1 MTSPFDIN
9 EELEEL
15 AAWRRANENPSLTLL
30 DVLGFVATIDS
41 VAAHLALFDPDLVVH
56 RGARFLASGFSEE
69 TFDGW
74 MSRGLT
80 VTQAQQVMNHL
91 HIASFLQSGASDE
104 ACDWFASRLEEVWR
118 KTIPG
123 AEVVVEGQ
131 GYDDASVTF
140 FEAGPRDRPSSRPP
154 AM

>member
-56 RGARFLASGFSEE
+56 RGALLCRP
-69 TFDGW
+69 GW
-74 MSRGLT
+74 SRG
-80 VTQAQQVMNHL
+80 
-91 HIASFLQSGASDE
+91 
-104 ACDWFASRLEEVWR
+104 
-118 KTIPG
+118 
-123 AEVVVEGQ
+123 
-131 GYDDASVTF
+131 
-140 FEAGPRDRPSSRPP
+140 
-154 AM
+154 